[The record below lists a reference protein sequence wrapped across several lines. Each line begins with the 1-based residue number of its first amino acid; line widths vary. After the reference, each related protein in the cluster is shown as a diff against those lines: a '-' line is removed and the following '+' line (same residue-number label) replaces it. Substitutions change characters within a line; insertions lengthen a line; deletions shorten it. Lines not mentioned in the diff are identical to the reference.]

1 MDYTALSF
9 LDMSKV
15 TVKKNLIIFHNP
27 GEWAD
32 IYAMILRDFGMG
44 MALRTRLRKEM
55 GFTYRHH
62 QGLVPNEHSY
72 INSPSMHYE
81 QQVHVDFYSE
91 AAQSW
96 FQLKY
101 LNRSTDTEE
110 VVH

>member
-1 MDYTALSF
+1 
-9 LDMSKV
+9 MSKV

-27 GEWAD
+27 GEWSD
-32 IYAMILRDFGMG
+32 IYVMILRDFGMG

-62 QGLVPNEHSY
+62 RGLVANEHPY
-72 INSPSMHYE
+72 KDGPSMHYE
-81 QQVHVDFYSE
+81 QQVHVDFFSK

>member
-1 MDYTALSF
+1 
-9 LDMSKV
+9 MSKV

-27 GEWAD
+27 GEWSD
-32 IYAMILRDFGMG
+32 IYALILRDFGMG

-62 QGLVPNEHSY
+62 QGLVANEHPY
-72 INSPSMHYE
+72 DGMHYE
-81 QQVHVDFYSE
+81 QQVHVDFFSQ

-101 LNRSTDTEE
+101 LNIPTGNEE